1 MTIKPSDKY
10 EVVEVVTVTSSKSDV
25 TLETLKAAL
34 KEEIKVIESHPMKIE
49 EVNEVQKEEHTDNAQ
64 VKIDVGE
71 VEDRENVVQD
81 ASQDKPDNAEQ
92 VIIEGVVQAV
102 VNLVDK
108 SPDNGVSLVDG
119 IVTEE
124 EPAAVDEEQL
134 EIKPE
139 EEQTEEEPAAAVEEQ
154 LEIKPEEEQ
163 TADCAEIPSS
173 ASIGTQEHCM
183 TMTKYG
189 GIFSGIANN
198 IINAASDVATTFQ
211 SLVICNV
218 DSNRGPFDDDCVYV
232 PPQYE
237 ARTKYNPHEAAT
249 YEVADTYHLSLLS
262 PRKSE
267 YQAVVLEEHLID
279 TIIASAKPPVAPQS
293 LASTVLHDQPH
304 IQPAMESTTICDSGV
319 LSVGT
324 MQSPQNI
331 IVKETINA
339 YNPSNVY
346 SKPPL
351 PRPVPV
357 EPRGTHMHTLPSV
370 SADSWGDSRPTQQV
384 ELSMKLR
391 VDEEIELWKQQES
404 AKQLQVNEE
413 IELSKKLVN
422 EAKIFLVGNKETI
435 DAPVDA
441 NSIKPVEDAKVNMA
455 IEVNKFRVEDAKMSL
470 NHPGMLMQMDD
481 AMRRVEEAKM
491 FVNSRRTPTAQYHGS
506 LPLPMRVP
514 LKMIPIGDNHP
525 GCFSRQTSTVEV
537 NNPQMAPSL
546 PPQVFR
552 GKGSLIDNAPQ
563 AMASAEPS
571 GSGYNTPQ
579 MPGKYFFA

>member
-10 EVVEVVTVTSSKSDV
+10 EVVEVVTVTSSKSDI

-49 EVNEVQKEEHTDNAQ
+49 EVNKVHKEEHTDNAQ

-108 SPDNGVSLVDG
+108 SPDNGVSLVDD

-124 EPAAVDEEQL
+124 EPAAAD
-134 EIKPE
+134 
-139 EEQTEEEPAAAVEEQ
+139 EEQ

-357 EPRGTHMHTLPSV
+357 EPQGTHMHTLPSV
-370 SADSWGDSRPTQQV
+370 SADSWGDSHPTKQF

-455 IEVNKFRVEDAKMSL
+455 IEVNKLPPMDDAMFRVEDAKMSL

-506 LPLPMRVP
+506 LPVPMRVP
-514 LKMIPIGDNHP
+514 LKMNPIGDNHP

-563 AMASAEPS
+563 AMASAEPW

>member
-1 MTIKPSDKY
+1 MKIKPSDMY

-49 EVNEVQKEEHTDNAQ
+49 EVNEVQMEEHTDNAQ
-64 VKIDVGE
+64 ELIKIDVGE
-71 VEDRENVVQD
+71 VEDRGNAVQD
-81 ASQDKPDNAEQ
+81 ASQDKPDNAAQ

-108 SPDNGVSLVDG
+108 SPDNGVLLVDD

-124 EPAAVDEEQL
+124 D
-134 EIKPE
+134 
-139 EEQTEEEPAAAVEEQ
+139 PAAADEEQ

-173 ASIGTQEHCM
+173 ASIGTQAHCM
-183 TMTKYG
+183 TVTKYG

-218 DSNRGPFDDDCVYV
+218 DNNHGPFDDDGVYA

-249 YEVADTYHLSLLS
+249 YEVADTYHLNLLS
-262 PRKSE
+262 LKKSE

-279 TIIASAKPPVAPQS
+279 TSIASAKPPVAPQS
-293 LASTVLHDQPH
+293 LASTVLHA
-304 IQPAMESTTICDSGV
+304 QPAMESTTSPPICDSGV

-331 IVKETINA
+331 IVKETIA

-357 EPRGTHMHTLPSV
+357 EPQGTHMHTLPSV
-370 SADSWGDSRPTQQV
+370 SADSWGDSHPTKQF

-441 NSIKPVEDAKVNMA
+441 KSIKVVEDAQALVEDTKENMA
-455 IEVNKFRVEDAKMSL
+455 IEANKLPPMDDAMFRVEDAKMSL
-470 NHPGMLMQMDD
+470 NRPGMLMQMDH

-491 FVNSRRTPTAQYHGS
+491 FVNSRRTPIAQYYGA
-506 LPLPMRVP
+506 LPVPMRVP
-514 LKMIPIGDNHP
+514 LKMNPIGDNHP

-546 PPQVFR
+546 PPQVFH

>member
-108 SPDNGVSLVDG
+108 SPDNGVSLVDD

-139 EEQTEEEPAAAVEEQ
+139 EEQTEEEPAAADEEQ

-163 TADCAEIPSS
+163 NCAEIPSS
-173 ASIGTQEHCM
+173 ASIGTQEHC
-183 TMTKYG
+183 MTKYG

-218 DSNRGPFDDDCVYV
+218 DNNRGPFDDDGVYV

-267 YQAVVLEEHLID
+267 YQAVVLEEQLLNA
-279 TIIASAKPPVAPQS
+279 IIASAKPPVAPQS
-293 LASTVLHDQPH
+293 LASTVLHAQPH
-304 IQPAMESTTICDSGV
+304 TQPAMESTTICDSGV

-324 MQSPQNI
+324 LQSPQNI

-339 YNPSNVY
+339 YNPWNVY

-357 EPRGTHMHTLPSV
+357 EPQGTHMHTLPSV
-370 SADSWGDSRPTQQV
+370 SADSWGDSHPTKQF

-413 IELSKKLVN
+413 IELSKKLV
-422 EAKIFLVGNKETI
+422 I

-455 IEVNKFRVEDAKMSL
+455 IEANKLPLVDDAMFRVEDAKMSF

-491 FVNSRRTPTAQYHGS
+491 FVNSRRTPTAQYHGA
-506 LPLPMRVP
+506 LPVPMRVP
-514 LKMIPIGDNHP
+514 LKMNPIGDNHP

>member
-81 ASQDKPDNAEQ
+81 ASEDKPDNAEQ

-108 SPDNGVSLVDG
+108 SPDNGVSLVDD

-139 EEQTEEEPAAAVEEQ
+139 EE
-154 LEIKPEEEQ
+154 

-218 DSNRGPFDDDCVYV
+218 DNNHGPFDDDGVYV

-267 YQAVVLEEHLID
+267 YQAVVLEEQLLNA
-279 TIIASAKPPVAPQS
+279 IIASAKPPVAPQS
-293 LASTVLHDQPH
+293 LASTVLHAQPH
-304 IQPAMESTTICDSGV
+304 TQPAMESTTICDSGV

-324 MQSPQNI
+324 LQSPQNI

-357 EPRGTHMHTLPSV
+357 EPQGTHMHTLPSNV
-370 SADSWGDSRPTQQV
+370 SADSWGDSHPTKQF

-455 IEVNKFRVEDAKMSL
+455 IEANKLPLVDDAMFRVEHAKMSL

-491 FVNSRRTPTAQYHGS
+491 FVNSRRTPTAQYHGA
-506 LPLPMRVP
+506 LPVPMRVP
-514 LKMIPIGDNHP
+514 LKMNHIGDNHP

-552 GKGSLIDNAPQ
+552 GNGSLIDNAPQ